1 MYMLAPLLG
10 LHSSLSPAHCHLP
23 RRLPHRLHDNCS
35 SDALHPTHL
44 SPPSPPSFL
53 AHTSV
58 SFASSTAMEALQI
71 CALVF
76 VLILYFLS
84 QQMPG
89 TGQVLNFD
97 GVNWW
102 DDYFLSATPLPLLP
116 LHICWLYLLLNYF
129 WSVTFPRCLFIALL
143 RMRKPAPLNS
153 LHFPSF
159 LSWFWLLTAS
169 IDHSTTQNV
178 SPFCD
183 TDDAPAVI
191 SPVTWSAAWDCGLA
205 WDSPL
210 QARCTPGTFTLHLL
224 PLHGDCLLWKPP
236 RAQVPLISI
245 LTLVITFIYST
256 M

>member
-23 RRLPHRLHDNCS
+23 RRLPRRLHDNCS
-35 SDALHPTHL
+35 SEALPPTHP
-44 SPPSPPSFL
+44 SPPSPPGFL
-53 AHTSV
+53 AHKSV
-58 SFASSTAMEALQI
+58 SFVSSTAMEALQS

-76 VLILYFLS
+76 VLILYFPS

-102 DDYFLSATPLPLLP
+102 NDCFLSATPLPLLP

-129 WSVTFPRCLFIALL
+129 WSVTFPWCLFILQL

-178 SPFCD
+178 PPSVIPMMPLLSFPLWPDPQHGTVDWPGTHPSRPGARQARFLCICSPF
-183 TDDAPAVI
+183 T
-191 SPVTWSAAWDCGLA
+191 
-205 WDSPL
+205 
-210 QARCTPGTFTLHLL
+210 GTVFSESHRELKFH
-224 PLHGDCLLWKPP
+224 
-236 RAQVPLISI
+236 S
-245 LTLVITFIYST
+245 LVFSL
-256 M
+256 